1 MQENVFLGKVI
12 EIDEGSKIIT
22 TDTGKKAMYVD
33 NVKIGNYVG
42 MNKERKTYIMSDKE
56 ADLYKNEG
64 SNQTSAQLGRSAE
77 RLMIESRAKELGIQ
91 IQSNMKDETII
102 KKIEEKLAEL
112 EAQKTEPTINA
123 D

>member
-64 SNQTSAQLGRSAE
+64 SDETSTQLGRSAE

>member
-42 MNKERKTYIMSDKE
+42 INKERKTYIMSDKE
-56 ADLYKNEG
+56 AALYKNEG
-64 SNQTSAQLGRSAE
+64 SNQTSTQLGRSAE

>member
-42 MNKERKTYIMSDKE
+42 MNKERKTYIMSHKE
-56 ADLYKNEG
+56 ADLYTNG
-64 SNQTSAQLGRSAE
+64 SNQTSTQLGRSAE

>member
-56 ADLYKNEG
+56 ADLYTNG
-64 SNQTSAQLGRSAE
+64 SNQTSTQLGRSAE

-102 KKIEEKLAEL
+102 KKIEEKLADL

>member
-12 EIDEGSKIIT
+12 EIDEGSKIIA

-56 ADLYKNEG
+56 AALYKNEG
-64 SNQTSAQLGRSAE
+64 SNQTSTQLGRSAE

>member
-56 ADLYKNEG
+56 AALYKNES
-64 SNQTSAQLGRSAE
+64 SNQTSAQLSRSAE
-77 RLMIESRAKELGIQ
+77 RLMIENRAKELGIQ

>member
-1 MQENVFLGKVI
+1 MRENVFLGKVI

-56 ADLYKNEG
+56 AALYKNDG
-64 SNQTSAQLGRSAE
+64 SNQTSTHLGRSAE

-112 EAQKTEPTINA
+112 ESQKTEPTINA

>member
-56 ADLYKNEG
+56 AALYKNEG
-64 SNQTSAQLGRSAE
+64 SNQTSTQLGRSAE